1 MSVHQGS
8 WREAR
13 HAKKRA
19 SRSLEN
25 KKELKKNRDGLASG
39 GKRMREKIFLLFCFK
54 WYPKPDAWC
63 QVWVPLLTKRGEKSS
78 LKEENAREQVR
89 WCILT

>member
-1 MSVHQGS
+1 MWPGS
-8 WREAR
+8 WREAK

-25 KKELKKNRDGLASG
+25 KRELKKKTLTDVRQCKKKEKE
-39 GKRMREKIFLLFCFK
+39 KRIFLRFCFK

-78 LKEENAREQVR
+78 LKEENARD
-89 WCILT
+89 